1 MTIRFRNALG
11 RVVCASSLLLI
22 AASAAGQSVGST
34 ILSQGMVLERSLV
47 SPEEHVYT
55 ADLDSGAAIIGEID
69 QDGVDL
75 VIDVFGPDRQQ
86 IAHIDS
92 SNGEKGSEPIDVTA
106 SHGGTYRFVVHAA
119 DKKARPGRYAVKIE
133 QVVSPAANARRL
145 ARQAYP
151 VKALFDLWEESVT
164 DPAAADRFVAA
175 RKGKTP
181 VIDATPVNA
190 SETRITYVCPGDRD
204 TERVVLYGGPDFGVV
219 MRRLGRTNLFLGTQL
234 VANDARF
241 EYSFTLR
248 EVHRSG
254 PNGEVEIAEAIQ
266 SGPWLLEMPDAPKQ
280 PDIVAKE
287 GVPKGNTVEA
297 TIKSTILS
305 EERTLTVYTPAGYDG
320 KVPCNLLIIFDG
332 ITYGGRPAGED
343 SVIPAPVILDNL
355 IATKRIGPT
364 VAVLIWTMGK
374 RNRDLTGSKP
384 FADFIAGEVVPWARA
399 HYAILPGAGSVVVAG
414 SSLGGFSAS
423 WCAFNHPEAIGNV
436 LSQSG
441 AYWVTSDW
449 QNVRPPYPRETGM
462 LIEMFKREK
471 QLPIRFYISIG
482 RYDLGAAMLGSNR
495 ELRDVLQM
503 KGYDVDYRELDGGH
517 DYEQWRGTLS
527 DGLISLLGKKGGSL

>member
-1 MTIRFRNALG
+1 MTIRLRQAPG
-11 RVVCASSLLLI
+11 IVVCASSLLLI
-22 AASAAGQSVGST
+22 AAGAAGQSVGST
-34 ILSQGMVLERSLV
+34 ILSQGMILERSLV
-47 SPEEHVYT
+47 PPEEHVYT
-55 ADLDSGAAIIGEID
+55 ADLESGAAIIGEID
-69 QDGVDL
+69 QDGIDL

-86 IAHIDS
+86 IAHLDS
-92 SNGEKGSEPIDVTA
+92 PNGEKGPEPIDVTA

-119 DKKARPGRYAVKIE
+119 DKNARQGRYAVKIE
-133 QVVSPAANARRL
+133 QQLSPAANARRL

-151 VKALFDLWEESVT
+151 VKALFDLWEESIT
-164 DPAAADRFVAA
+164 DPTAADRFVAA
-175 RKGKTP
+175 RKGKSP
-181 VIDATPVNA
+181 VIDATPVSA

-219 MRRLGRTNLFLGTQL
+219 MRRLGRTNLFIGTQL

-241 EYSFTLR
+241 AYSFTLR

-254 PNGEVEIAEAIQ
+254 PNGEVEVAEAVDR
-266 SGPWLLEMPDAPKQ
+266 GPWLLEMTDAPKQ

-287 GVPKGNTVEA
+287 GVLKGNTVQA

-305 EERTLTVYTPAGYDG
+305 EERTVTVYTPAGYDG

-332 ITYGGRPAGED
+332 VTYGGRPGGED

-384 FADFIAGEVVPWARA
+384 FADFIAGEVVPWTRA
-399 HYAILPGAGSVVVAG
+399 HYTILPGAGSVVVAG

-423 WCAFNHPEAIGNV
+423 WCAFHHPEAIGNV

-449 QNVRPPYPRETGM
+449 QNVRPPYPRDTGM

-471 QLPIRFYISIG
+471 RLPIRFYISIG

-527 DGLISLLGKKGGSL
+527 DGLVSLLGKKGGSL

>member
-1 MTIRFRNALG
+1 MTIRLRQVPG
-11 RVVCASSLLLI
+11 IVVCASSLLLI
-22 AASAAGQSVGST
+22 AAAAAGQSVGST

-47 SPEEHVYT
+47 PPEEHVYT
-55 ADLDSGAAIIGEID
+55 ADLESGAAIIGEID
-69 QDGVDL
+69 QDGIDL

-86 IAHIDS
+86 IAHLDS
-92 SNGEKGSEPIDVTA
+92 PNGEKGAEPIDVTA

-119 DKKARPGRYAVKIE
+119 DRNARPGRYAVKID
-133 QVVSPAANARRL
+133 QQLSAAANARRL

-151 VKALFDLWEESVT
+151 VKALFDLWEESIT
-164 DPAAADRFVAA
+164 DPTAADRFVAA

-181 VIDATPVNA
+181 VIDATPVSA

-219 MRRLGRTNLFLGTQL
+219 MRRLGKTNLFLGTQL

-241 EYSFTLR
+241 AYSFTLR

-254 PNGEVEIAEAIQ
+254 PNGEVEIAEAVDR
-266 SGPWLLEMPDAPKQ
+266 GPWLLEMPDAPKQ

-287 GVPKGNTVEA
+287 GVLKGNTVQA
-297 TIKSTILS
+297 TIKSTVLS
-305 EERTLTVYTPAGYDG
+305 EERTVTVYTPAGYDG
-320 KVPCNLLIIFDG
+320 TVPCNLLIIFDG
-332 ITYGGRPAGED
+332 VTYGGRPGGED
-343 SVIPAPVILDNL
+343 SSIPAPVILDNL

-399 HYAILPGAGSVVVAG
+399 HYTILTGAGSVVVAG
-414 SSLGGFSAS
+414 SSLGGFAAS
-423 WCAFNHPEAIGNV
+423 WCAFHHAEAIGNV

-495 ELRDVLQM
+495 ELRDVLQT

-527 DGLISLLGKKGGSL
+527 DGLVSLLGKKGG